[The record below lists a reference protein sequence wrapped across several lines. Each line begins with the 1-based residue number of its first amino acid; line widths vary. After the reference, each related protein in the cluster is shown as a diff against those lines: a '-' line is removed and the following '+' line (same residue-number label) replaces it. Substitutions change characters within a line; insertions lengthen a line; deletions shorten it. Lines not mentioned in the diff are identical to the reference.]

1 LLKLVD
7 PEVEHP
13 MVHVHPQTARAL
25 NERAKKAVPSLTYW
39 AKYLRSEITA
49 QSLPLEQRTGASK
62 YAEETWPETI
72 TLTLRRNDLENLI
85 DALRSHA
92 KELGDFTS

>member
-1 LLKLVD
+1 
-7 PEVEHP
+7 

-25 NERAKKAVPSLTYW
+25 NERAKKAAPSLRRW
-39 AKYLRSEITA
+39 SKYLRSEITA
-49 QSLPLEQRTGASK
+49 QSPPLEQRTGASK

-85 DALRSHA
+85 HDLRTHA
-92 KELGDFTS
+92 NELSDFTS